1 MLDAANILMNNYQ
14 IVAAR
19 TQTLNPTPS
28 ATRPAGAT
36 EAVSANALSTSAT
49 VSATVSGKTNNDT
62 NNKEELP
69 TTSAAAA
76 AALLK
81 TSPKAEVTDNTTID
95 TSVAKHNQV
104 TIEDLGGEDHI
115 DAPASTSSLQSA
127 TDVTSTTTPAT
138 TIDSTS
144 EHMNELRKRRLKF
157 LEERNK
163 TSTD

>member
-19 TQTLNPTPS
+19 TQPLNPSTFLPKPTT
-28 ATRPAGAT
+28 ATT
-36 EAVSANALSTSAT
+36 EATSTIPPANSADITSTSAT
-49 VSATVSGKTNNDT
+49 ATVSSANTASINDT
-62 NNKEELP
+62 KQEDLP
-69 TTSAAAA
+69 STSAAA
-76 AALLK
+76 LQK
-81 TSPKAEVTDNTTID
+81 TQTQVKAEVTTTTI
-95 TSVAKHNQV
+95 TTTEIPVAKHNQV

-115 DAPASTSSLQSA
+115 DLQPPTS
-127 TDVTSTTTPAT
+127 

-163 TSTD
+163 PSSTE